1 MNPRRWRALAV
12 CLVPAFMTL
21 LDVSI
26 VNVALPDIQAGIGAS
41 DSGLQWVVSGYA
53 LTFGLALIPGGR
65 LGDARSRRAVFM
77 WGIVLFTAASA
88 ACGAAQNEWWL
99 IVARL
104 VQGAAGALMM
114 PQVSGYIQEMFQG
127 AERGRAFG
135 YLGAVI
141 GLSTAVGPLLG
152 GVLIQVFG
160 EENGWRWVFYV
171 NLPIGLLSL
180 PFALRVLPAENVRR
194 TLKAGFDPVGV
205 LLLAAGLLLL
215 LLPFLQN
222 QQWPGG
228 AKWLL
233 VPAGAAVLAGFA
245 RWELR
250 AARRIEPL
258 VHMDLFRS
266 RAFTLGGLIGVLYF
280 AGFTAIFFVFTL
292 FLQNGLQYSALMAG
306 LASVPF
312 AVGSG
317 LSAGISGRLVH
328 RYGRAMV
335 AWGLFIVAVG
345 FVATMLAVHAVP
357 GRHAGWAAAGPLL
370 LSGLG
375 SGLVI
380 SPNQTLTLSQVPVG
394 RAGSAGGVLQ
404 TWQRI
409 GSAAGIAAVGAVY
422 FAHLAT
428 SRGNWAES
436 FQVAML
442 TSAAFV
448 VAALLVALYDL
459 FGPGR

>member
-1 MNPRRWRALAV
+1 MIPRRWRALAV

-77 WGIVLFTAASA
+77 WGIVLFTIASA
-88 ACGAAQNEWWL
+88 ACGAAQSEWWL
-99 IVARL
+99 ITARL
-104 VQGAAGALMM
+104 VQGMAGALMM

-127 AERGRAFG
+127 SERGRAFG

-152 GVLIQVFG
+152 GVLIQIFG
-160 EENGWRWVFYV
+160 EQNGWRWVFYV

-180 PFALRVLPAENVRR
+180 PFALRLLPAGNRAR
-194 TLKAGFDPVGV
+194 TLKPGFDPVGI
-205 LLLAAGLLLL
+205 LLLAAGLMLV
-215 LLPFLQN
+215 LLPFLQD
-222 QQWPGG
+222 QLWPGPE
-228 AKWLL
+228 KWLL
-233 VPAGAAVLAGFA
+233 IPAGMVVLAGFVW
-245 RWELR
+245 WELR
-250 AARRIEPL
+250 AVRRIEPL

-266 RAFTLGGLIGVLYF
+266 RSFTLGGLIGVLYF

-292 FLQNGLQYSALMAG
+292 FLQNGLHYSALAAG

-312 AVGSG
+312 AIGSG
-317 LSAGISGRLVH
+317 IASGFGGRLVG
-328 RYGRAMV
+328 RWGRAMV

-345 FVATMLAVHAVP
+345 FLATMLAVHQVP

-370 LSGLG
+370 LSGIG

-380 SPNQTLTLSQVPVG
+380 SPNQTLTLSSVPVR

-422 FAHLAT
+422 FSHLDV
-428 SRGNWAES
+428 SHGDWAAS

>member
-1 MNPRRWRALAV
+1 MSPRRWRALAV

-88 ACGAAQNEWWL
+88 ACGAAQSEWWL

-104 VQGAAGALMM
+104 VQGVAGALMM
-114 PQVSGYIQEMFQG
+114 PQVTGFIQEMFQG
-127 AERGRAFG
+127 GERGRAFG

-152 GVLIQVFG
+152 GILIQIFG
-160 EENGWRWVFYV
+160 HEDGWRWVFYV
-171 NLPIGLLSL
+171 NLPIGLASL
-180 PFALRVLPAENVRR
+180 PFAMRMLPAGNRAR
-194 TLKAGFDPVGV
+194 TLRPGVDPV
-205 LLLAAGLLLL
+205 GLLLL
-215 LLPFLQN
+215 ALSLMLILLPFLQA
-222 QQWPGG
+222 QVWPGPE
-228 AKWLL
+228 KWLL
-233 VPAGAAVLAGFA
+233 VPAGLAVVAAFVG
-245 RWELR
+245 WELR
-250 AARRIEPL
+250 AVRRIEPL

-266 RAFTLGGLIGVLYF
+266 RPFTLGGLIGVLYF
-280 AGFTAIFFVFTL
+280 AGFTAIFFVYTL
-292 FLQNGLQYSALMAG
+292 FLQNGLNYTALEAG

-312 AVGSG
+312 AIGSG
-317 LSAGISGRLVH
+317 IASGFGGRLVG
-328 RYGRAMV
+328 RWGRAMV

-345 FVATMLAVHAVP
+345 FLATMLAVHQVP

-370 LSGLG
+370 LSGIG

-380 SPNQTLTLSQVPVG
+380 SPNQTLTLSRVPVQ

-409 GSAAGIAAVGAVY
+409 GSAAGIATVGAIY
-422 FAHLAT
+422 FAHLDT
-428 SRGNWAES
+428 SRNWAES

-448 VAALLVALYDL
+448 VAALAVALYDL

>member
-1 MNPRRWRALAV
+1 MIPRRWRALAV

-77 WGIVLFTAASA
+77 WGIVLFTIASA
-88 ACGAAQNEWWL
+88 ACGAAQSEWWL
-99 IVARL
+99 IAARL
-104 VQGAAGALMM
+104 FQGVAGALMM

-127 AERGRAFG
+127 EERGRAFG

-152 GVLIQVFG
+152 GVLIQIFG
-160 EENGWRWVFYV
+160 EQNGWRWVFYV

-180 PFALRVLPAENVRR
+180 PFALRLLPAGNRRR
-194 TLKAGFDPVGV
+194 TLKPGFDPVGLV
-205 LLLAAGLLLL
+205 LLAAGLLLV
-215 LLPFLQN
+215 LLPFLQD
-222 QQWPGG
+222 QQWTG
-228 AKWLL
+228 AGKWLL
-233 VPAGAAVLAGFA
+233 VPAGMVVLAGFGW
-245 RWELR
+245 WELR

-292 FLQNGLQYSALMAG
+292 FLQNGLNYSALMAG
-306 LASVPF
+306 LASIPF
-312 AVGSG
+312 AIGSG
-317 LSAGISGRLVH
+317 LASGFGGRLVP
-328 RYGRAMV
+328 RFGRAMV

-345 FVATMLAVHAVP
+345 FVATMLAVHQVP
-357 GRHAGWAAAGPLL
+357 GHHAGWAAAGPLL
-370 LSGLG
+370 LSGIG

-380 SPNQTLTLSQVPVG
+380 SPNQTLTLSRVPVH

-422 FAHLAT
+422 FAHLSA
-428 SRGNWAES
+428 SHGNWAES

-442 TSAAFV
+442 TSAGFV